1 MKAHEIR
8 GKQDFILAVYVDRRT
23 VAAADG
29 AQFYS
34 EPIQTLQLGS
44 FVRQQGYKVKAHKH
58 VNLRTPATVY
68 CTQEVL
74 IVIRG
79 RIQVAIYDRD
89 DSLVWV
95 GNIGEG
101 EAVHLIDGGHAVE
114 VLENGTVFYEVKQGP
129 YMGADDKVQLASWDE
144 QMR

>member
-8 GKQDFILAVYVDRRT
+8 GKQEFLLAVYVDRRT

-29 AQFYS
+29 PQFYS
-34 EPIQTLQLGS
+34 EPEQTLQLGS
-44 FVRQQGYKVKAHKH
+44 FVRKQGFKVKAHKH
-58 VNLRTPATVY
+58 INLRTPATVY
-68 CTQEVL
+68 STQEVL

-79 RIQVAIYDRD
+79 RIQVAVYDCD

-129 YMGADDKVQLASWDE
+129 YMGADDKVQLSPYE
-144 QMR
+144 QSR